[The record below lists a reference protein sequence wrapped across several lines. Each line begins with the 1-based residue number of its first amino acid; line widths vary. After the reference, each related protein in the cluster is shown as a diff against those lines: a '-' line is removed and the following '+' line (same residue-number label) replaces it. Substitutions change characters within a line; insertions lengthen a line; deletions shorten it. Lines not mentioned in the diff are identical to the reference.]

1 MIPYN
6 STITYKDNTD
16 LQKFIEGTYL
26 LDKVRTLEEL
36 DNIDIKINELVEN
49 ISDSNIKI
57 NKLVANISD
66 SNIKIATNTVYNDL
80 AMNGYD
86 NTIELREDVT
96 ELEYY
101 NKVEHKKLK
110 KLAKLAIL
118 SKFI

>member
-1 MIPYN
+1 MIAYN

-26 LDKVRTLEEL
+26 PDQVKTLEEL

-49 ISDSNIKI
+49 INDSKIK
-57 NKLVANISD
+57 LA
-66 SNIKIATNTVYNDL
+66 SNVVYNDL
-80 AMNGYD
+80 ALEGYD
-86 NTIELREDVT
+86 KTIGLRDDV
-96 ELEYY
+96 EKLEYY
-101 NKVEHKKLK
+101 NTIEHKRLK

>member
-6 STITYKDNTD
+6 STIQYKDNTD

-26 LDKVRTLEEL
+26 IDKVRTLEDL

-57 NKLVANISD
+57 A
-66 SNIKIATNTVYNDL
+66 KIANNTVYNDL
-80 AMNGYD
+80 AMDGYD
-86 NTIELREDVT
+86 KTIELREDLI
-96 ELEYY
+96 ELDC
-101 NKVEHKKLK
+101 NNTTEHKKLK

>member
-6 STITYKDNTD
+6 STISFKDNTD

-26 LDKVRTLEEL
+26 PDKVKTLEEL

-49 ISDSNIKI
+49 ISDDKI
-57 NKLVANISD
+57 RSANI
-66 SNIKIATNTVYNDL
+66 VYNDL
-80 AMNGYD
+80 AVTSYD
-86 NTIELREDVT
+86 KTLELQEDV
-96 ELEYY
+96 EKLEYY
-101 NKVEHKKLK
+101 NTVEHKKLK

>member
-1 MIPYN
+1 MIASNYN

-26 LDKVRTLEEL
+26 PDKVRTLEEL
-36 DNIDIKINELVEN
+36 DNIDIKLSELVEN
-49 ISDSNIKI
+49 VNDSKIKVAGNI
-57 NKLVANISD
+57 
-66 SNIKIATNTVYNDL
+66 VYNDL
-80 AMNGYD
+80 AMDGYD
-86 NTIELREDVT
+86 KTIELREDVT

-101 NKVEHKKLK
+101 NTVEHKKLK

>member
-1 MIPYN
+1 MIASNYN

-26 LDKVRTLEEL
+26 PDKVRTLEEL

-49 ISDSNIKI
+49 VNNSK
-57 NKLVANISD
+57 
-66 SNIKIATNTVYNDL
+66 IKIANNIVYNDL
-80 AMNGYD
+80 AMDGYD

>member
-26 LDKVRTLEEL
+26 PDQVKTLEEL

-49 ISDSNIKI
+49 INDSKIK
-57 NKLVANISD
+57 LA
-66 SNIKIATNTVYNDL
+66 SNVVYNDL
-80 AMNGYD
+80 ALEGYD
-86 NTIELREDVT
+86 KTIGLRDDV
-96 ELEYY
+96 EKLEYY
-101 NKVEHKKLK
+101 NTIEHKRLK

>member
-6 STITYKDNTD
+6 STISFKDNTD

-26 LDKVRTLEEL
+26 PDKVKTLEEL

-49 ISDSNIKI
+49 ISDDKI
-57 NKLVANISD
+57 RSANI
-66 SNIKIATNTVYNDL
+66 VYNDL
-80 AMNGYD
+80 AVTSFD
-86 NTIELREDVT
+86 NTIALREDV
-96 ELEYY
+96 EKLEYY

>member
-26 LDKVRTLEEL
+26 PDKVKTLEEL
-36 DNIDIKINELVEN
+36 DNIDIKINELAEN
-49 ISDSNIKI
+49 ISDGKIK
-57 NKLVANISD
+57 LAN
-66 SNIKIATNTVYNDL
+66 NTVYNDL
-80 AMNGYD
+80 AIVGYD
-86 NTIELREDVT
+86 KTIALRDDV
-96 ELEYY
+96 EKLEYY
-101 NKVEHKKLK
+101 NTIEHKKLK

>member
-1 MIPYN
+1 MIAYN
-6 STITYKDNTD
+6 STVKYKDNSD
-16 LQKFIEGTYL
+16 LQQFIEGTYL
-26 LDKVRTLEEL
+26 PDKVRTLEEL

-49 ISDSNIKI
+49 VNDSKI
-57 NKLVANISD
+57 KLVN
-66 SNIKIATNTVYNDL
+66 NNVYNDL
-80 AMNGYD
+80 AVDSYD
-86 NTIELREDVT
+86 RTIEIRNDIT

>member
-6 STITYKDNTD
+6 STIQYKDNTD
-16 LQKFIEGTYL
+16 LQKFIEDTYL
-26 LDKVRTLEEL
+26 IDKVRTLEEL

-49 ISDSNIKI
+49 ISDG
-57 NKLVANISD
+57 
-66 SNIKIATNTVYNDL
+66 NIKIAKIANTVYNDV
-80 AMNGYD
+80 AITGYD
-86 NTIELREDVT
+86 NTIKLREDVT

-101 NKVEHKKLK
+101 NTVEHKKLK

>member
-1 MIPYN
+1 MFKYET
-6 STITYKDNTD
+6 TIQYKDNTD
-16 LQKFIEGTYL
+16 LQRFIEDTYL
-26 LDKVRTLEEL
+26 PDKVKTLEEL
-36 DNIDIKINELVEN
+36 DNIDIKISELIEN
-49 ISDSNIKI
+49 VNDSNIR
-57 NKLVANISD
+57 VA
-66 SNIKIATNTVYNDL
+66 SNIAYNDI
-80 AMNGYD
+80 AFTGYD